1 MNSGY
6 GIKELL
12 FFAVILTA
20 LAFSHSVRRVRAENT
35 LASCHIAFSSAMI
48 LETNE
53 SDARAEIE
61 VLAKTLGKAEQI
73 RENPF
78 TAIRDG
84 NGLRL
89 LFKIRSLIPF
99 TDVYLRSHRT

>member
-6 GIKELL
+6 GIKKLL
-12 FFAVILTA
+12 FFAVISTA
-20 LAFSHSVRRVRAENT
+20 LAFSHSVRRVRTENT
-35 LASCHIAFSSAMI
+35 LAPCHIVFSSAMI

-73 RENPF
+73 QETPS

-84 NGLRL
+84 NGPL
-89 LFKIRSLIPF
+89 LIFKLYSLIPY
-99 TDVYLRSHRT
+99 TDVCLGSQRT